1 MRKIIAGFATTIDGF
16 IEGPDREIDWIIYD
30 NEQFKELA
38 ESWKNIDAMF
48 HGRKTYEASLEMKGE
63 VSEEMVNSF
72 AHMKQYVFSNTL
84 KEVEP
89 GYILVN
95 GDLKS
100 EVEKIRNLPGKDIAV
115 FGGAELLSSL
125 LNYDLVDELSLA
137 ICPSLIGKG
146 KAFFQHIEKRID
158 WKVKEVKSYESGL
171 ISITYQR
178 K

>member
-16 IEGPDREIDWIIYD
+16 IEGPNREIDWIIYD
-30 NEQFKELA
+30 NEQFKEL
-38 ESWKNIDAMF
+38 EEFWKSIDAMF
-48 HGRKTYEASLEMKGE
+48 HGRKTYEASLKMKGE
-63 VSEEMVNSF
+63 VTEEMISAF

-84 KEVEP
+84 KEVEQ

-95 GDLKS
+95 GDLKT
-100 EVEKIRNLPGKDIAV
+100 EVEKIRSEPGKDIAV

-146 KAFFQHIEKRID
+146 KAFFPRIEKRID
-158 WKVKEVKSYESGL
+158 WQVKEVKTYESGL
-171 ISITYQR
+171 ISITYRR